1 MTKKNNKVTIDFD
14 TWQTQA
20 QYAAETGN
28 RLGTVSQW
36 VVRAK
41 QGVNNPKVSIL
52 EIPQLG
58 ITLVKK

>member
-1 MTKKNNKVTIDFD
+1 MAKDNKITIDFD
-14 TWQTQA
+14 VWQTQA
-20 QYAAETGN
+20 QYAAKTGN

-41 QGVNNPKVSIL
+41 DGIKNPKVSIL